1 MLMVWDL
8 RPNVDI
14 PSAPFSRSPSSPT
27 APNPNLNPG
36 HSTGHV
42 SSTHNNNNARP
53 QPTAYV
59 ISFPHA
65 LSSVCAHATTT
76 KDLLVADV
84 RGSLALVDW
93 RSDPTHASTD
103 AAWHHPRVV
112 EFAAPRAIAGGACAF
127 AASAAWQQ
135 ANPDMCVKK
144 KNVPLPSF
152 HAPPPFFFFSV
163 VVIVAAHPPRA

>member
-1 MLMVWDL
+1 MVWDL
-8 RPNVDI
+8 RPNLDI
-14 PSAPFSRSPSSPT
+14 LSAPLSPSPPPSSR
-27 APNPNLNPG
+27 APSDNDNQPG
-36 HSTGHV
+36 
-42 SSTHNNNNARP
+42 SSNARP

-84 RGSLALVDW
+84 RGSLALIDW
-93 RSDPTHASTD
+93 RTDASHASAD

-127 AASAAWQQ
+127 LASAAWQQ
-135 ANPDMCVKK
+135 ANPDMYVT
-144 KNVPLPSF
+144 S
-152 HAPPPFFFFSV
+152 PPPPQPCIFL
-163 VVIVAAHPPRA
+163 PWL

>member
-1 MLMVWDL
+1 MVWDL

-14 PSAPFSRSPSSPT
+14 PSGPHSPSPHT
-27 APNPNLNPG
+27 RAPIDEDDEDG
-36 HSTGHV
+36 RSGGT
-42 SSTHNNNNARP
+42 NARP

-65 LSSVCAHATTT
+65 LSAVCAHATTT

-84 RGSLALVDW
+84 RGSLALIDW
-93 RSDPTHASTD
+93 RTDPSHASTD

-127 AASAAWQQ
+127 PASAAWQQ
-135 ANPDMCVKK
+135 ANPDMYATSLSFI
-144 KNVPLPSF
+144 PPS
-152 HAPPPFFFFSV
+152 
-163 VVIVAAHPPRA
+163 

>member
-14 PSAPFSRSPSSPT
+14 PSAPRSPSPPSCAPSDDDGQSGPT
-27 APNPNLNPG
+27 
-36 HSTGHV
+36 
-42 SSTHNNNNARP
+42 NNFRP

-84 RGSLALVDW
+84 RGSLALIDW
-93 RSDPTHASTD
+93 RTDPSHASTVRVIPKPSSRYSMD
-103 AAWHHPRVV
+103 QLTDTRITEQPRTLRIQRKRKGPHQGSGTPHGTWRHG
-112 EFAAPRAIAGGACAF
+112 PR
-127 AASAAWQQ
+127 
-135 ANPDMCVKK
+135 
-144 KNVPLPSF
+144 
-152 HAPPPFFFFSV
+152 
-163 VVIVAAHPPRA
+163 